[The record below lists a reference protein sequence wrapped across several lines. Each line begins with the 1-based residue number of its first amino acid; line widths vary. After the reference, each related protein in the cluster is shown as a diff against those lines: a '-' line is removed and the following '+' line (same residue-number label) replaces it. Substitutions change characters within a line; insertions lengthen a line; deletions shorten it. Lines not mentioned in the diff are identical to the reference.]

1 MAFSLTSPA
10 FVHDQPIPIRHTC
23 DGEDLSPPL
32 HWTDPPDRTQAFA
45 LVVDDPDA
53 PSGTFT
59 HWLLYDIPVG
69 ARELEE
75 GIPNDEALPTQAK
88 QGLNDFGNVGY
99 GGPCPPPGPAHRYY
113 FTLYA
118 LSRPANLAPRATKG
132 TVLDAIRDH
141 VLAQAQIMGRYQ
153 RAAGTAKGKARR
165 A

>member
-1 MAFSLTSPA
+1 MALSLTSPA
-10 FVHDQPIPIRHTC
+10 FVHDQPIPIRYTC

-45 LVVDDPDA
+45 LVAEDPDA
-53 PSGTFT
+53 PAGTFT
-59 HWLLYDIPVG
+59 HWLLYDIPVA

-75 GIPNDEALPTQAK
+75 GIPNDETLPTQAK
-88 QGLNDFGNVGY
+88 QGLNDFGRVGY

-118 LSRPANLAPRATKG
+118 LSRPTTLGPRATKG
-132 TVLDAIRDH
+132 MVLDAIRDH

-153 RAAGTAKGKARR
+153 RAAGTGKGKAKR